1 MSEFTQQDA
10 QSIIAVIEHA
20 APQSV
25 KVARE
30 LIGIQERFARHCEQ
44 FFAGAAANKAPK
56 KRAVTQDP
64 LG

>member
-25 KVARE
+25 KIARE

-44 FFAGAAANKAPK
+44 FFAGAVAKAPK
-56 KRAVTQDP
+56 KRAVDP